1 MNITLRLN
9 SQGHQELVQLN
20 DLNNSSFKSSEQRV
34 VTIQVNFPS
43 YAVTLSYV
51 CSFHPKH

>member
-1 MNITLRLN
+1 MNITLRLSN

-43 YAVTLSYV
+43 YAATLDV
-51 CSFHPKH
+51 LRGQPI